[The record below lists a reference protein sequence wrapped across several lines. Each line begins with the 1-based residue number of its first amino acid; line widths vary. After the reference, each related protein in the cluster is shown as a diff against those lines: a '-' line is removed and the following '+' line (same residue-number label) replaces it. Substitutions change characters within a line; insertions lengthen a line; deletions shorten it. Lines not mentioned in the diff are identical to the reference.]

1 MDEQKEMKKPMPAGL
16 PYLTCG
22 GVFFILAMIL
32 PMYRMWA
39 LLMAA
44 AAAAIT
50 CIAMLAA
57 RRKRLAAMTV
67 SS

>member
-1 MDEQKEMKKPMPAGL
+1 MEEQKEMKKPMPAGI

-44 AAAAIT
+44 AAAVIT
-50 CIAMLAA
+50 CIAMLAM
-57 RRKRLAAMTV
+57 RKKQVAAMRRN
-67 SS
+67 S